1 MTRHAKISSNAKPE
15 AALIEEA
22 QALKLET
29 AGLDAAS
36 LKDAVRKEK
45 ERLFL
50 IENAEAI
57 RYENEYVEKHG
68 LPLAKYRLF

>member
-1 MTRHAKISSNAKPE
+1 MTRHAKISPDAKPDE
-15 AALIEEA
+15 TLIEEA
-22 QALKLET
+22 QALKVET
-29 AGLDAAS
+29 AGLDAAG

-57 RYENEYVEKHG
+57 RYSNEYVEKHG
-68 LPLAKYRLF
+68 LPLDKYRLF

>member
-1 MTRHAKISSNAKPE
+1 MTRHAKISPDAKPDE
-15 AALIEEA
+15 TLIKEA
-22 QALKLET
+22 QTLKIET
-29 AGLDAAS
+29 AGLDAAG

-57 RYENEYVEKHG
+57 RYSNEYVEKHG
-68 LPLAKYRLF
+68 LPLDKYRLF

>member
-1 MTRHAKISSNAKPE
+1 MTRHAKISSNPDQT
-15 AALIEEA
+15 LIEEA
-22 QALKLET
+22 QALKIEA
-29 AGLDAAS
+29 AGLDAQS

-57 RYENEYVEKHG
+57 RYSNEYVEKHG

>member
-1 MTRHAKISSNAKPE
+1 MTRHAKISPDAKPDD
-15 AALIEEA
+15 ALIEEA
-22 QALKLET
+22 QTLKIET
-29 AGLDAAS
+29 AGLDAAG

-57 RYENEYVEKHG
+57 RYSNEYVEKHG